1 MTSWIT
7 EFSHRLNTQ
16 EACNDAVHTKPL
28 LLMCSSDRFKT
39 LEICEKAVE
48 DDVKADHFKMQ
59 KMCEDDVEKDLYML
73 RHVLDPLKHK
83 KCVKRL

>member
-1 MTSWIT
+1 
-7 EFSHRLNTQ
+7 
-16 EACNDAVHTKPL
+16 
-28 LLMCSSDRFKT
+28 MCSSDRFKT

-48 DDVKADHFKMQ
+48 DEVNADHFKMQ

-83 KCVKRL
+83 NV

>member
-16 EACNDAVHTKPL
+16 EACNDAVQTKPL
-28 LLMCSSDRFKT
+28 LLISSSDRFKT

-83 KCVKRL
+83 NV

>member
-28 LLMCSSDRFKT
+28 LLISSSDRFKT
-39 LEICEKAVE
+39 LEKCEKAVE

-83 KCVKRL
+83 NV